1 MSATPGPSEMPH
13 PSRLASPLE
22 NLASHYDA
30 VVVGSGYGASI
41 AASRLARAGQRVCV
55 LERGREFQPGEYPD
69 TTAEA
74 AAQFQMDSEHGHIGS
89 ETGLYDFRAN
99 DDIGVFLGCGLGGT
113 SLVNAGVVL
122 PAEQRVLADPVWP
135 QALRDASDGMRD
147 GYARAS
153 EMLRPSPYPQ
163 DFPQLE
169 KLAALEAAGD
179 HLGERFYRPPINVN
193 YDPDG
198 VNHVGVYQ
206 QACRLCGDCV
216 SGCNYAAKNTLIMNY
231 LPDARNHGAEI
242 YTQVRVRHVERRD
255 GRWLVHFEPVRVGRD
270 VFDAPAMFVG
280 ADIVVLGAGA
290 LGSTE
295 ILLRSQLLGLP
306 LSGRLGSRFSGNGD
320 FLAFGYN
327 TDRPVNGIG
336 FGDHD
341 IGELPAVG
349 PCITGIVDIREQDE
363 LGNGLVIEEGV
374 IPGGISVVL
383 AKLFGIAAGMVGND
397 TDEGLADFYRERKRE
412 LQSLL
417 SGPYGGALRN
427 TITYLVMTHDDS
439 NGQVVLNKVDGR
451 PRVNW
456 KGVGSQPIFP
466 RVSGLL
472 ERATAGLGGTFVRNP
487 IWTKLFGHDLVTVH
501 PLGGCPMG
509 EDAGSGVVDHKGR
522 VFAGAAGEEV
532 HDGLYVMDG
541 SVIPRSLGVNP
552 LFTISAVAERAC
564 ALMAKDRG
572 WELPY
577 DLPSRPP
584 AAAPPAKT
592 GVRFTET
599 MRGFFSTAVTDDFER
614 ADKQGRQDKS
624 TFVFTLT
631 VIADDLDALVSE
643 ESHAARMV
651 GTAEAPALSEY
662 PLTVTNGEFNLL
674 VADPTDVGSRR
685 MLYRMRLSSVEG
697 KTYYFVGFKLIHD
710 DPGIDEWADTTTLY
724 ITVYEGESDAGDA
737 VGKGILRIR
746 PQDFARQMTTMQ
758 ITNAPNAKARLAATG
773 RYAAYF
779 SGSLRDVYGLM

>member
-1 MSATPGPSEMPH
+1 MSATPGLSEIPH

-74 AAQFQMDSEHGHIGS
+74 AAQFQMDNEHGHIGS

-99 DDIGVFLGCGLGGT
+99 DDIGVFIGCGLGGT

-135 QALRDASDGMRD
+135 QALRDDADGMRD

-153 EMLRPSPYPQ
+153 EMLRPSSYPQ

-179 HLGERFYRPPINVN
+179 ALGERFYRPPINVN

-242 YTQVRVRHVERRD
+242 YTQVRVRHVERGD

-270 VFDAPAMFVG
+270 VFDAPAMFVS
-280 ADIVVLGAGA
+280 ADIVVIGAGA

-295 ILLRSQLLGLP
+295 ILLRSQKLGLP
-306 LSGRLGSRFSGNGD
+306 LSDHVGSRFSGNGD

-341 IGELPAVG
+341 VGELPAVG
-349 PCITGIVDIREQDE
+349 PCIAGIVDIREQDE
-363 LGNGLVIEEGV
+363 LGHGLVIEEGV
-374 IPGGISVVL
+374 IPGAISVVL

-397 TDEGLADFYRERKRE
+397 TDEGLADFYRERTRE
-412 LQSLL
+412 LKSLFG
-417 SGPYGGALRN
+417 GPYGGALRN

-439 NGQVVLNKVDGR
+439 NGQVVLDKVDGR

-456 KGVGSQPIFP
+456 KGVGSQPIFASGQRAARARDRRARRHLRAEPDLDEALRARPRHGAPARRLSDGRGRGKRRRRPQGP
-466 RVSGLL
+466 RV
-472 ERATAGLGGTFVRNP
+472 RRGGR
-487 IWTKLFGHDLVTVH
+487 
-501 PLGGCPMG
+501 
-509 EDAGSGVVDHKGR
+509 
-522 VFAGAAGEEV
+522 
-532 HDGLYVMDG
+532 
-541 SVIPRSLGVNP
+541 
-552 LFTISAVAERAC
+552 
-564 ALMAKDRG
+564 
-572 WELPY
+572 
-577 DLPSRPP
+577 
-584 AAAPPAKT
+584 
-592 GVRFTET
+592 
-599 MRGFFSTAVTDDFER
+599 
-614 ADKQGRQDKS
+614 
-624 TFVFTLT
+624 
-631 VIADDLDALVSE
+631 
-643 ESHAARMV
+643 
-651 GTAEAPALSEY
+651 
-662 PLTVTNGEFNLL
+662 
-674 VADPTDVGSRR
+674 
-685 MLYRMRLSSVEG
+685 
-697 KTYYFVGFKLIHD
+697 
-710 DPGIDEWADTTTLY
+710 
-724 ITVYEGESDAGDA
+724 
-737 VGKGILRIR
+737 
-746 PQDFARQMTTMQ
+746 
-758 ITNAPNAKARLAATG
+758 
-773 RYAAYF
+773 
-779 SGSLRDVYGLM
+779 

>member
-1 MSATPGPSEMPH
+1 MSATSLENPRSH
-13 PSRLASPLE
+13 RLASPFE
-22 NLASHYDA
+22 NLGSHYDA

-74 AAQFQMDSEHGHIGS
+74 AAQFQLDSEHGHIGS
-89 ETGLYDFRAN
+89 KTGLYDFHAN
-99 DDIGVFLGCGLGGT
+99 QEIGVFIGCGLGGT

-122 PAEQRVLADPVWP
+122 PAEPRVLADPVWP
-135 QALRDASDGMRD
+135 QVLRDDADGMRD
-147 GYARAS
+147 GYARAA
-153 EMLRPSPYPQ
+153 EMLKPASYPD

-169 KLAALEAAGD
+169 KLVALEAAGD
-179 HLGERFYRPPINVN
+179 SLGERFYRPPINVN
-193 YDPDG
+193 YKPDG
-198 VNHVGVYQ
+198 INHVGVYQ

-242 YTQVRVRHVERRD
+242 YTRIKVRHVERRD
-255 GRWLVHFEPVRVGRD
+255 GRWLVHFEPVDVGRD
-270 VFDAPAMFVG
+270 AFDAPEMFVG
-280 ADIVVLGAGA
+280 ADLVVIGAGA

-295 ILLRSQLLGLP
+295 LLLRSREKGLP
-306 LSGRLGSRFSGNGD
+306 LSDKLGTRFSGNGD

-327 TDRPVNGIG
+327 TDTPVNGIG

-341 IGELPAVG
+341 VGELPVVG
-349 PCITGIVDIREQDE
+349 PCITGIVDIREQEE

-374 IPGGISVVL
+374 IPGAISVVL
-383 AKLFGIAAGMVGND
+383 SKLFGIAAGMLGND

-417 SGPYGGALRN
+417 GGAYRGSLHN

-439 NGQVVLNKVDGR
+439 NGHVVLQDDR
-451 PRVNW
+451 ARVNW
-456 KGVGSQPIFP
+456 AGVGSQPIFA

-472 ERATAGLGGTFVRNP
+472 ERATAGLGGTYLRNP

-509 EDAGSGVVDHKGR
+509 EDAAGGVVDHKGR
-522 VFAGAAGEEV
+522 VFAGTEGEEV
-532 HDGLYVMDG
+532 HDGLYVLDG
-541 SVIPRSLGVNP
+541 SIIPRSLGVNP

-564 ALMAKDRG
+564 ALMAQDKG
-572 WELPY
+572 WNLPY
-577 DLPSRPP
+577 DLPSRAPQ
-584 AAAPPAKT
+584 AAPAPAV

-614 ADKQGRQDKS
+614 ADEQARKDDS

-631 VIADDLDALVSE
+631 VIADDLDVLIGDA
-643 ESHAARMV
+643 SHAAKLI
-651 GTAEAPALSEY
+651 GTVEAPALSKH
-662 PLTVTNGEFNLL
+662 PLTVTDGEFNLF
-674 VADPTDVGSRR
+674 VADPTDVGTRR
-685 MLYRMRLSSVEG
+685 MRYRMRLSSAEG
-697 KTYYFVGFKLIHD
+697 KTYFFDGYKLIHD
-710 DPGIDEWADTTTLY
+710 DPGIDQWVDTTTLY
-724 ITVYEGESDAGDA
+724 ITVYEGESDAGDPI
-737 VGKGILRIR
+737 GKGILRIR
-746 PQDFARQMTTMQ
+746 PMDFMRQMTTMQ

-779 SGSLRDVYGLM
+779 TGSLKDVYGLM